1 MVRNWLSAVVGVVLL
16 VVGVFWALQG
26 FGVIGG
32 SFMSNNAA
40 FKIIG
45 PVLAVI
51 GLAVAVIGIR
61 RARSA
66 ASPS

>member
-1 MVRNWLSAVVGVVLL
+1 MVRTWLSAVVGVVLL

-32 SFMSNNAA
+32 SFMSNNSA
-40 FKIIG
+40 FEIIG

-51 GLAVAVIGIR
+51 GLLVAVIGIR
-61 RARSA
+61 RSRSA
-66 ASPS
+66 

>member
-1 MVRNWLSAVVGVVLL
+1 MRNWAVAVIGIVLV

-26 FGVIGG
+26 FGTIGG
-32 SFMSNNAA
+32 SFMSNNSA
-40 FKIIG
+40 FEIIG

-51 GLAVAVIGIR
+51 GLLLAIIGIR

-66 ASPS
+66 

>member
-1 MVRNWLSAVVGVVLL
+1 MVRNWVVAVVGVVLL

-26 FGVIGG
+26 FGTIGG
-32 SFMSNNAA
+32 SFMSNNSTYQ
-40 FKIIG
+40 IIG

-51 GLAVAVIGIR
+51 GLLLAIVGIR

-66 ASPS
+66 